1 MSILTIILIAIGLT
15 FDTFAVSVSTG
26 ITVNEIKFWQAV
38 RVSIILAIFQASM
51 PLLGWFGAL
60 QIKDYIISFDHW
72 IAAGLLW
79 IIGAKMIWEAL
90 FPKED
95 EVQKNPLKTMVVVT
109 MAIATSIDALAVG
122 VSFGFLEVNM
132 YISTLIIGFTTFL
145 VAMIGMLLGKKAG
158 YLLGKRAEIIGGLIL
173 IIIGIKILYE
183 HLS

>member
-26 ITVNEIKFWQAV
+26 ITVNQIKFWQAV
-38 RVSIILAIFQASM
+38 RVSIILAIFQAMM

-60 QIKDYIISFDHW
+60 QIKNHIIRFDHW

-90 FPKED
+90 FHKKD
-95 EVQKNPLKTMVVVT
+95 EEQKNPLKTMVIVT

-132 YISTLIIGFTTFL
+132 YITTIIIGFTTFL

-158 YLLGKRAEIIGGLIL
+158 YLLGKRSEIIGGIIL

>member
-1 MSILTIILIAIGLT
+1 MGILTLILIAIGLT

-26 ITVNEIKFWQAV
+26 IAVNQIRFWQAV
-38 RVSIILAIFQASM
+38 RVALILAIIQASM
-51 PLLGWFGAL
+51 PILGWFGAI
-60 QIKDYIISFDHW
+60 QIKNYIINFDHW

-79 IIGAKMIWEAL
+79 SIGLKMIWEAIN
-90 FPKED
+90 PKENED
-95 EVQKNPLKTMVVVT
+95 QKNPLKTSVIIT

-122 VSFGFLEVNM
+122 VSFGFLNVNM
-132 YISTLIIGFTTFL
+132 YFSTIIIGFTTFL

-173 IIIGIKILYE
+173 ILIGIKILYE